1 MPSTRALALPAD
13 APCATA
19 SPSPRAVL
27 PRWRGR
33 PYGRSCGV
41 HAAGVSPLAR
51 GRPETHA
58 FFAHPRL
65 FSAKP
70 LQYQVNCL
78 SCLPDAQPRLQ
89 RQERPK
95 SGPML
100 LDHRRSSAWDR
111 TDLKNRNPLE
121 PHPSILRVVS
131 AAMPKSI
138 AAYIRLSQSFLMAP
152 AALTPRGAE
161 STIAEVIAAQAF
173 ALVLFRL
180 TTLRQGLGDLAKT
193 FTCPAPEPKRRGRFS
208 LPNSKIPAPSPDLSF
223 GDSLSS
229 HNSAIRLNC
238 IASGRQRASNAI
250 S

>member
-238 IASGRQRASNAI
+238 IA
-250 S
+250 